1 MAGAVPD
8 LPDLVPGAPSIK
20 NLVQSP
26 LMLRRHLGSRRWT
39 TKPKMNSSATV
50 RIGEP
55 VVSSLR
61 IDPEALKAT
70 KAGFTRVAD
79 KVENQDQS
87 NASKLT
93 EIT

>member
-1 MAGAVPD
+1 M
-8 LPDLVPGAPSIK
+8 
-20 NLVQSP
+20 
-26 LMLRRHLGSRRWT
+26 
-39 TKPKMNSSATV
+39 
-50 RIGEP
+50 
-55 VVSSLR
+55 SSLR